1 MPRQSATARKW
12 GTPMK
17 PVQALCFDLDET
29 LLDGSRLQESI
40 VCTCGKIAASQPGL
54 DAARLVEA
62 NRKVW
67 QGYWPEVEDKWTL
80 GALDGASIRLEAWRR
95 TLRACGCNDE
105 SIARLALQIHW
116 QLGREAHRLFD
127 DVQELF
133 TAVRRARVPL
143 ALITNGAAD
152 TQRDKLRVLGIEHWF
167 DVVVISGE
175 VGIAKPDAS
184 AFGFA
189 LTQLAVEGENVWHV
203 GDSLTTDV
211 AGAKAAGLTAVWLN
225 RSGLLRREGDPE
237 PDVEI
242 RSLSDLMA
250 LLSE

>member
-1 MPRQSATARKW
+1 
-12 GTPMK
+12 MK
-17 PVQALCFDLDET
+17 PVQALFFDLDET
-29 LLDGSRLQESI
+29 LLDGSCFQESI
-40 VCTCGKIAASQPGL
+40 VRTCGKIAASQPGL

-67 QGYWPEVEDKWTL
+67 RGYWPEIKDKWML
-80 GALDGASIRLEAWRR
+80 GALDGASVSLQAWRL

-105 SIARLALQIHW
+105 SIARLALQTHS

-127 DVQELF
+127 DARELF
-133 TAVRRARVPL
+133 TSLRRARIPL
-143 ALITNGAAD
+143 ALITNGASD
-152 TQRDKLRVLGIEHWF
+152 TQRDKLRALDIEHWF

-175 VGIAKPDAS
+175 VGIAKPDAA
-184 AFGFA
+184 AFGLA
-189 LTQLAVEGENVWHV
+189 LNKLPVERENVWHV

-225 RSGLLRREGDPE
+225 RGGLPRREGDPE

-242 RSLSDLMA
+242 RSLSNLMA
-250 LLSE
+250 LLS